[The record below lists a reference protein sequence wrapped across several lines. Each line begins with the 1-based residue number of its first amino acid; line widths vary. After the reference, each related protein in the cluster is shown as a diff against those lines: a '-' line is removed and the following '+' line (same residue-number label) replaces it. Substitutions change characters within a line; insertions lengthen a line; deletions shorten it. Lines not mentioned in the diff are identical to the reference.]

1 MKRVHFLAVG
11 DTVVDDF
18 IRIKDAAVH
27 CRIDNEA
34 CELCVRF
41 GDKVPFESST
51 VIYGVGNAAN
61 AAVSAAR
68 LGLSTGF
75 LTHVGNDERGK
86 TIIKR
91 FKSEN
96 ISTDGVAKDKKV
108 PTNYH
113 YVLSYESE
121 RTILVHQNEY
131 DYQFPKN
138 LPAPKAL
145 YFSSI
150 SATAVQYRE
159 DLISYL
165 EKNPDV
171 FFAFQPGVFE
181 IKSGIKAFER
191 FYKRA
196 DFFACNKEEA
206 ERILSKQAGSDM
218 EELLASLREL
228 GPKIVVITDGRSG
241 AYAADA
247 QQMLSIPMYPDVR
260 EPYERTGAGDAFAS
274 TVAAALVSGKPL
286 AEALLWGPINS
297 MSVVQKVGA
306 QEGLLTKKELE
317 QYLAQ
322 APETYHTTPFN
333 VRTTRGYHRT
343 PRTRGPAR

>member
-1 MKRVHFLAVG
+1 MKRVQFLAVG

-27 CRIDNEA
+27 CRLDNEA

-51 VIYGVGNAAN
+51 IVYGVGNAAN

-68 LGLSTGF
+68 LGLSVGF
-75 LTHVGNDERGK
+75 LSNVGNDDNGK
-86 TIIKR
+86 LIINR
-91 FKSEN
+91 FKKEG
-96 ISTDGVAKDKKV
+96 ISTDGITKDKKV

-131 DYQFPKN
+131 SYQFPKN
-138 LPAPKAL
+138 MPEPKAL

-159 DLISYL
+159 DVITYL
-165 EKNPDV
+165 EGHPDV

-181 IKSGIKAFER
+181 IKSGIEAFTR

-196 DFFACNKEEA
+196 NFFVCNKEEA
-206 ERILSKQAGSDM
+206 ERILTKPAGTDIK
-218 EELLASLREL
+218 ELLTGLKAL
-228 GPKIVVITDGRSG
+228 GPTTVIITDGRKG
-241 AYAADA
+241 AYATDGTNTY
-247 QQMLSIPMYPDVR
+247 SVPMYPDPR

-274 TVAAALVSGKPL
+274 TVASALVLGKPL
-286 AEALLWGPINS
+286 AEALLWGPVNS
-297 MSVVQKVGA
+297 MSVVQKTGA
-306 QEGLLTKKELE
+306 QEGLLTRKQLE
-317 QYLAQ
+317 QYLAA
-322 APETYHTTPFN
+322 APASYTTQSL
-333 VRTTRGYHRT
+333 
-343 PRTRGPAR
+343 

>member
-1 MKRVHFLAVG
+1 MKRVQFLAVG

-27 CRIDNEA
+27 CRLDNEA

-75 LTHVGNDERGK
+75 LTHVGNDERGR

-91 FKSEN
+91 FKSEK
-96 ISTDGVAKDKKV
+96 ISTDGVVKDKNV

-121 RTILVHQNEY
+121 RTILVHHNEY
-131 DYQFPKN
+131 TYAFPKN
-138 LPAPKAL
+138 LPEPKAL

-159 DLISYL
+159 DVISYL
-165 EKNPDV
+165 EQHPKV

-181 IKSGIKAFER
+181 IKSGIAAFDR

-196 DFFACNKEEA
+196 NFFVCNKEEA
-206 ERILSKQAGSDM
+206 ERILSKSAGTDIK
-218 EELLASLREL
+218 ELLSGLAAL
-228 GPKIVVITDGRSG
+228 GPKVIVITDGRNG
-241 AYAADA
+241 AYATNGTEFF
-247 QQMLSIPMYPDVR
+247 SVPMYPDPR
-260 EPYERTGAGDAFAS
+260 EPFERTGAGDAFAS
-274 TVAAALVSGKPL
+274 TVASALVMGKPL

-306 QEGLLTKKELE
+306 QEGLLTRKELE

-322 APETYHTTPFN
+322 APQSYKAT
-333 VRTTRGYHRT
+333 
-343 PRTRGPAR
+343 AL